1 MTEKQK
7 DNLALALTNYLHR
20 EIIEDCHEKYNISQ
34 EDMMTMNITSVNRAR
49 AFVDTLDDSAMLE
62 AFTALY
68 SLAVRDEWN
77 APENTEET
85 DRIRKLIEEV
95 SKTGKMF

>member
-1 MTEKQK
+1 
-7 DNLALALTNYLHR
+7 
-20 EIIEDCHEKYNISQ
+20 
-34 EDMMTMNITSVNRAR
+34 
-49 AFVDTLDDSAMLE
+49 MLE

-85 DRIRKLIEEV
+85 DRIRKVIKEV

>member
-7 DNLALALTNYLHR
+7 DDLALALTNYLHR
-20 EIIEDCHEKYNISQ
+20 EIIEECHEKYNISQ
-34 EDMMTMNITSVNRAR
+34 EDMMMMNITSVNRAR
-49 AFVDTLDDSAMLE
+49 AFVDIMADAKMLDTFRE
-62 AFTALY
+62 LY
-68 SLAVRDEWN
+68 ALAVRDEWN